1 MLGLFGILNLG
12 TRSLSAQRQGVE
24 VAGQNL
30 ANVNNP
36 AYARQRVQLATSVTT
51 IGESGPQ
58 GSGVDAVAIVHMRSA
73 ILDNQIQAEGSVRG
87 SLESQQ
93 LALQYAQASLGA
105 QIDRLA
111 SGAEGAAAAS
121 GVGGGHSVGAGLS
134 DLFAAFQS
142 LSSNPTSM
150 AERQT
155 LLMKASTLA
164 SQFNQID
171 QRLGNLRLSLND
183 SINADVGAANGILS
197 TIAELNRNI
206 SQIEAM
212 SSGQANDLRDARQ
225 QQIELLSKY
234 VKVDV
239 TNGANNML
247 NISVDGTALVT
258 DISVTDT
265 LDSYDAGAGQVL
277 VRAATGGNTLDV
289 TGGSIHGT
297 IEARDVAVATLQSG
311 INDLAS
317 LLITEVNAAHTAGFG
332 LGGTT
337 GENFFNGTTA
347 ADIAVNST
355 LLNDPSLLQAAGV
368 TGAPGD
374 NQVALSLAQ
383 LADKK
388 HASLNGQSFAQGY
401 GQAVAGLGQALSS
414 VNTQLSDQQAVENML
429 LRQRDSLG
437 GVSLDEEMAD
447 LTKFQKAFAASA
459 RLITTVD
466 EMLDTLVN
474 MKR

>member
-36 AYARQRVQLATSVTT
+36 AYARQRVQLATSTT
-51 IGESGPQ
+51 IIGESGPQ

-93 LALQYAQASLGA
+93 LALQYAQAGLGA

-121 GVGGGHSVGAGLS
+121 GVGGGHSLGAGLS
-134 DLFAAFQS
+134 DLFAAFQG

-164 SQFNQID
+164 GQFNQID

-183 SINADVGAANGILS
+183 SVNADVGAVNNILA
-197 TIAELNRNI
+197 TIADLNRKI
-206 SQIEAM
+206 GQIEAR
-212 SSGQANDLRDARQ
+212 SEGQANDLRDSRQ
-225 QQIELLSKY
+225 EQIELLGKY
-234 VKVDV
+234 LKVDV
-239 TNGANNML
+239 TSGTNNMV

-258 DISVTDT
+258 DVNVTDT
-265 LDSYDAGAGQVL
+265 LETFDAGAGQVL
-277 VRAATGGNTLDV
+277 VRATTGGNTLNIS
-289 TGGSIHGT
+289 GGSIHGT
-297 IEARDVAVATLQSG
+297 IEARDGAVENLRTSISG
-311 INDLAS
+311 LAS
-317 LLITEVNAAHTAGFG
+317 LLMTEVNAVHSAGFG
-332 LGGTT
+332 LGGTSGEVFFT
-337 GENFFNGTTA
+337 GSDGSDIGVNA
-347 ADIAVNST
+347 A

-368 TGAPGD
+368 SGAPGD
-374 NQVALSLAQ
+374 NQVAVAIAQ
-383 LADKK
+383 LSELK
-388 HASLNGQSFAQGY
+388 HAALNGQTFTQGY
-401 GQAVAGLGQALSS
+401 GQVVSALGQALAK
-414 VNTQLSDQQAVENML
+414 VNTQLSDQETVETML

-466 EMLDTLVN
+466 EMLDTLIN